1 MGGKSEYSLTEN
13 DSVERRVGLGRVAV
27 AAFDECGG
35 VSWLSGDQPGGR
47 SRVPCG
53 RARAGRCAA

>member
-13 DSVERRVGLGRVAV
+13 DSVERRVGLGPV

-53 RARAGRCAA
+53 RVRAGRCAA